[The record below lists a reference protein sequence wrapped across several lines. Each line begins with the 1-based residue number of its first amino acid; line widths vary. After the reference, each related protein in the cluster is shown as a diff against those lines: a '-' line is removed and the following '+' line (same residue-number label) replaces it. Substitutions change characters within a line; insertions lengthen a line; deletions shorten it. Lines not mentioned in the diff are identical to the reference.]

1 MIIKLLRHGLSGAN
15 TGEEDMKEVPDHK
28 ISLVARGIEQAR
40 AAGAELGADFISDA
54 IIYVSPYRRTRQ
66 TTKEALVGAGLI
78 KSSDEESPVRLYEDP
93 RLREL
98 ESGYEGQ
105 AGIDAQK
112 EMRAKIG
119 YFWYQF
125 ERGESPVQAY
135 DRLSGFLDSFMRQ
148 MKRKKKKKALIVFH
162 GLAIRIFVMRFFH
175 LTVEE
180 FDLMRSPD
188 NCDIITIGPRKK
200 IKNPQFVCGK
210 WAVTGLRLTTE
221 GAK

>member
-28 ISLVARGIEQAR
+28 ISLVLKGHEQAR
-40 AAGAELGADFISDA
+40 AAGVKLGRKFISKSLV
-54 IIYVSPYRRTRQ
+54 YVSPYKRTRQ
-66 TTKEALVGAGLI
+66 TLMEALVGAGLI
-78 KSSDEESPVRLYEDP
+78 DNIDEVSPVRLYEDP
-93 RLREL
+93 RLREV
-98 ESGYEGQ
+98 EFGYEGQ
-105 AGIDAQK
+105 PAIDAQR
-112 EMRAKIG
+112 ELRDKIG
-119 YFWYQF
+119 YFWYQM

-148 MKRKKKKKALIVFH
+148 VKRSKKKKALIVFH

-180 FDLMRSPD
+180 FNLMRTPD
-188 NCDIITIGPRKK
+188 NCDIITIGPKRK

-210 WAVTGLRLTTE
+210 WAVTGLRLTTD

>member
-15 TGEEDMKEVPDHK
+15 TGEEDLKDVPDHK
-28 ISLVARGIEQAR
+28 IKLVPKGIKQAR
-40 AAGAELGADFISDA
+40 KAGRKLGADFIRDA
-54 IIYVSPYRRTRQ
+54 IVYVSPYRRTRQ
-66 TTKEALVGAGLI
+66 TTMEALVGAGLI
-78 KSSDEESPVRLYEDP
+78 ESSDQESPIRLYEDP

-98 ESGYEGQ
+98 EFGYDGQ
-105 AGIDAQK
+105 EGIDAQRA
-112 EMRAKIG
+112 MRDKIG
-119 YFWYQF
+119 YFWYRF
-125 ERGESPVQAY
+125 EQGESPVQAY

-162 GLAIRIFVMRFFH
+162 GLAIRLFVMRFFH

-180 FDLMRSPD
+180 FDLMRTPD
-188 NCDIITIGPRKK
+188 NCDVITIGPRKK

-210 WAVTGLRLTTE
+210 WAVKGLRLTTE